1 MRIQQRKYS
10 ELNPANKNDY
20 QRFVTQY
27 VDHFKHCEDEY
38 ELERGLN
45 HVFSADWVPSLN
57 VIEEALKASRRMN
70 SFSTAVRVLEGLE
83 QKSYKKEQYQLYL
96 KELQPLLNELGV
108 CDKNAL
114 GEFLPYRDFNPRE
127 E

>member
-108 CDKNAL
+108 CDKTAL